1 MSFKQCFIKVFMIF
15 SSFEVWYISP
25 LNTWKQQDLNFACF
39 QGGKTSKFKSRK
51 NRLKSTFSHFF
62 FYRTYYFGKRHDM
75 IQCTTFK
82 NHFLRNTCNLRHSS
96 THPSLIQKFIKTY
109 LQNGQWGMIKVSC
122 GSSKLVL
129 PNSEL
134 LLFQRK
140 LSSKF

>member
-1 MSFKQCFIKVFMIF
+1 MSFKQCFMKVFTIF

-25 LNTWKQQDLNFACF
+25 LNTWKQQDLDFACF

-82 NHFLRNTCNLRHSS
+82 NHFLKNTCNLRHS
-96 THPSLIQKFIKTY
+96 
-109 LQNGQWGMIKVSC
+109 NV
-122 GSSKLVL
+122 
-129 PNSEL
+129 L
-134 LLFQRK
+134 LLVRLNEYQLIRDCIVFTQNRANS
-140 LSSKF
+140 LGLPYLFISI

>member
-1 MSFKQCFIKVFMIF
+1 MSFKQCFMKVFTIF

-25 LNTWKQQDLNFACF
+25 LNTWKQQDLDFACF

-82 NHFLRNTCNLRHSS
+82 NHFLKNTCNLRHSIVQYCDAAFS
-96 THPSLIQKFIKTY
+96 FEFNKTQKKHGNYTISVPFY
-109 LQNGQWGMIKVSC
+109 FWWFRYEN
-122 GSSKLVL
+122 
-129 PNSEL
+129 E
-134 LLFQRK
+134 F
-140 LSSKF
+140 